1 MNMVVSD
8 VISDQGPVETA
19 RTYVGQTM
27 NMVASDVISDQ
38 GPVKTMHTYVGQ
50 TMNMVVSDVI
60 CFAASCFSDL
70 RLMLKE
76 QPSHQN
82 TDTYRQ
88 HVYVSM

>member
-38 GPVKTMHTYVGQ
+38 GPVKTVRTYVG
-50 TMNMVVSDVI
+50 
-60 CFAASCFSDL
+60 
-70 RLMLKE
+70 
-76 QPSHQN
+76 
-82 TDTYRQ
+82 
-88 HVYVSM
+88 